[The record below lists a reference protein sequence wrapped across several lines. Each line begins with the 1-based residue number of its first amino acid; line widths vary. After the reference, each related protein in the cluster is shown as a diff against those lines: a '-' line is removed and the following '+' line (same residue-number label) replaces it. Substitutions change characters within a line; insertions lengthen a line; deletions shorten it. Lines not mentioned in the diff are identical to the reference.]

1 MLIALFRAGL
11 LILKYFFRHLL
22 ILVSALLFVKNT
34 TAQVTRVTGKITD
47 ATTNQTLPF
56 VNIIF
61 KGTSIGT
68 STDINGFFEI
78 QAQRALDTIVV
89 SFMGYKTKKIGVKRL
104 QSNTGIIVKLQP
116 ENYTLKEV
124 VILPGENPA
133 HRIMR
138 QVIANKANNSPEQ
151 ILSYQYEAYNKIEF
165 DINNYNKKLTKK
177 KMFKPFNFVFDYSDT
192 TEDGKAYLPMALT
205 ETYTNVYFRADAPP
219 KKEIIKASQ
228 ISGIKNNSASQFLG
242 DMYQNINIY
251 DNFLLIFNKSFVS
264 PITDNFLR
272 YYKYYL
278 VDSVYIGNE
287 RCYKLLFLPKRKQ
300 DLTFKGDLYIHDST
314 FAVKRVSLE
323 FNDNAN
329 INFIKQFDVRQDFAR
344 VDGKQWMLVKEY
356 SVGDFAPFEKA
367 NGMGVYGRK
376 TSTYSNFI
384 LNKPYPDTLFKAG
397 VNIVVNPDAAEK
409 TEAYW
414 AEIRPDT
421 LSKKEKNIYI
431 MVDSLKHVPRLIN
444 VRYLAQMLVTGFLHW
459 NKFDVGQYYTFY
471 SWNDIEGNRFK
482 FGGVTSND
490 FSKRLEIRGAL
501 AYGLKD
507 ERFKPRIGFRW
518 FVQKDK
524 TNRRLLTVNYKSD
537 LEQLSLSANS
547 LQLDNI
553 LTSAL
558 RRTALRQVTNV
569 RELLIRF
576 EYEWFTGFMNKL
588 TLFNRNLIPL
598 GDFRFEQNTPT
609 GVKNIK
615 DLTTTEISILT
626 RFAYQEKYLSGEFDR
641 TSLGSKFPV
650 LQFEVGLGVP
660 NVFSSQF
667 SYVKARF
674 SISDRFR
681 INPLGY
687 TDYVINVGKIWG
699 TAPYL
704 FLELHQGS
712 QTYAL
717 DPLAFNMMN
726 IFEFASDRYAYF
738 FLDHHFEGFFLN
750 KVPLL
755 RKLKWREVFT
765 IKSVIGDMSPTNL
778 NQRTY
783 PGGLNPQLHRPYLE
797 SGFAIENIFKIV
809 RVDWLWRMTHL
820 ERPNARRF
828 GIRVSMSLRF

>member
-1 MLIALFRAGL
+1 LLFIAVSQ
-11 LILKYFFRHLL
+11 ILKYCLRFVFFLL
-22 ILVSALLFVKNT
+22 SAFLFPSNI

-47 ATTNQTLPF
+47 AVTNETLPF
-56 VNIIF
+56 VNIVF
-61 KGTSIGT
+61 KGTTVGT
-68 STDINGFFEI
+68 STDINGYFEI

-89 SFMGYKTKKIGVKRL
+89 SFMGYRTTKIGVKRL
-104 QSNTGIIVKLQP
+104 QNNNGINIKLKP

-138 QVIANKANNSPEQ
+138 KVVANKENNNPEQ
-151 ILSYQYEAYNKIEF
+151 IKAYQYEAYNKIEF

-192 TEDGKAYLPMALT
+192 TEDGKAYLPIALT
-205 ETYTNVYFRADAPP
+205 ETFTNVYFRADAPP

-278 VDSVYIGNE
+278 VDSVYIDNE

-300 DLTFKGDLYIHDST
+300 DLTFKGDIYIHDST

-329 INFIKQFDVRQDFAR
+329 INFIKQFAVRQDFQR
-344 VDGKQWMLVKEY
+344 VDGKQWMLTKEI

-367 NGMGVYGRK
+367 NGMGIYGRK
-376 TSTYSNFI
+376 TSTYQNFI
-384 LNKPYPDTLFKAG
+384 LNKPYPDSLFKAG
-397 VNIVVNPDAAEK
+397 VNIVVNLDAADKNDE
-409 TEAYW
+409 YW
-414 AEIRPDT
+414 SNLRPDS
-421 LSKKEKNIYI
+421 LSTKEKNIYI
-431 MVDSLKHVPRLIN
+431 MVDSLKQVPRLVN
-444 VRYLAQMLVTGFLHW
+444 VRYLAQMLATGFLHW
-459 NKFDVGQYYTFY
+459 NKFDIGQYYTFY
-471 SWNDIEGNRFK
+471 SWNDIEGNRVK

-501 AYGLKD
+501 AYGFKD

-553 LTSAL
+553 LTSAF
-558 RRTALRQVTNV
+558 RRTALTQVTNV
-569 RELLIRF
+569 RELRVNF
-576 EYEWFTGFMNKL
+576 EYEWFTGFMNKI
-588 TLFNRNLIPL
+588 TMFNRNLLPL
-598 GDFRFEQNTPT
+598 GDFKFQRNTPEGLT
-609 GVKNIK
+609 TIK
-615 DLTTTEISILT
+615 DLTTTEFSILT
-626 RFAYQEKYLSGEFDR
+626 RFAFQEKYISGEFDR
-641 TSLGSKFPV
+641 TSLGSKYPV
-650 LQFEVGLGVP
+650 LQFELGLGVP
-660 NVFSSQF
+660 NIFSSQF

-674 SISDRFR
+674 GISDRFR

-717 DPLAFNMMN
+717 DPMAFNMMN

-765 IKSVIGDMSPTNL
+765 IKSVIGDMSKSNL
-778 NQRTY
+778 AQLTY
-783 PGGLNPQLHRPYLE
+783 PGGLDPQLQRPYLE
-797 SGFAIENIFKIV
+797 SGFAVENIFKIV
-809 RVDWLWRMTHL
+809 RIDWLWRMTHL
-820 ERPNARRF
+820 ERPNAKRF
-828 GIRVSMSLRF
+828 GVRVSMNFRF

>member
-1 MLIALFRAGL
+1 MKYHLRLVFFLLSSFLF
-11 LILKYFFRHLL
+11 
-22 ILVSALLFVKNT
+22 SANI

-47 ATTNQTLPF
+47 AVTNETLPF

-61 KGTSIGT
+61 KGTAVGT
-68 STDINGFFEI
+68 STDINGYFEI

-89 SFMGYKTKKIGVKRL
+89 SFMGYKTTKVGVKRL
-104 QSNTGIIVKLQP
+104 QSNNGVNVKLKP

-138 QVIANKANNSPEQ
+138 KVIANKINNNPDQ
-151 ILSYQYEAYNKIEF
+151 IKSYQYEAYNKIEF
-165 DINNYNKKLTKK
+165 DINNYDKKLTKK
-177 KMFKPFNFVFDYSDT
+177 KLFKPFNFVFDYSDT
-192 TEDGKAYLPMALT
+192 TEDGKAYLPIALT

-251 DNFLLIFNKSFVS
+251 DNFLLVFNKSFVS

-278 VDSVYIGNE
+278 VDSVYIDNE

-329 INFIKQFDVRQDFAR
+329 INFIKHFSVRQDFNKI
-344 VDGKQWMLVKEY
+344 DGKQWMLTKET

-376 TSTYSNFI
+376 TSTYQNFI
-384 LNKPYPDTLFKAG
+384 LNKPYPDSLFKAG
-397 VNIVVNPDAAEK
+397 VNIVINQDAADK
-409 TEAYW
+409 TNEFW
-414 AEIRPDT
+414 STIRPDS
-421 LSKKEKNIYI
+421 LSKKEQNIYV
-431 MVDSLKHVPRLIN
+431 MVDSLKQVPRLIN
-444 VRYLAQMLVTGFLHW
+444 LRYLTQMLATGFLHW
-459 NKFDVGQYYTFY
+459 NKFDLGQYYTFY
-471 SWNDIEGNRFK
+471 SWNDIEGNRVK

-501 AYGLKD
+501 AYGFQD
-507 ERFKPRIGFRW
+507 NRFKPRIGFRW
-518 FVQKDK
+518 FIQKDK

-553 LTSAL
+553 LTSAF

-569 RELLIRF
+569 RELKVNL
-576 EYEWFTGFMNKL
+576 EYEWFTGFMNKF
-588 TLFNRNLIPL
+588 TFINRNLLPL
-598 GDFRFEQNTPT
+598 GDFNFQRNTSEGLIT
-609 GVKNIK
+609 IK
-615 DLTTTEISILT
+615 DLTTTEFSLLT
-626 RFAYQEKYLSGEFDR
+626 RFAYQEKYISGEFDR
-641 TSLGSKFPV
+641 TSLGGKYPE
-650 LQFEVGLGVP
+650 LQFELALGVP
-660 NVFSSQF
+660 DIFSSQF

-674 SISDRFR
+674 RISDRFR

-755 RKLKWREVFT
+755 RKLKWREVLT
-765 IKSVIGDMSPTNL
+765 IKSVIGDMSKTNL
-778 NQRTY
+778 NQLTY
-783 PGGLNPQLHRPYLE
+783 PGGLDPQLHRPYLE

-809 RVDWLWRMTHL
+809 RVDLLWRMTHL
-820 ERPNARRF
+820 ERPNAKPF
-828 GIRVSMSLRF
+828 GLRVSLNFRF